1 MYQAN
6 SKKTAILCIIDILK
20 KHTDSEH
27 TLTQKQIQDIL
38 ESKYGLKLD
47 RKAVKRNLTDLVD
60 MGFDVGYSERIRKTK
75 SGEDETVFSAWYI
88 TRAFDDSELR
98 LLIDSIL
105 FSKYIPYS
113 QCKELIEKLEKQ
125 SNKYFSAK
133 VRHVRNLPV
142 TMPANKE
149 LFYTIGILDEA
160 IEQGKKVKFHYS
172 DFNLKLERE
181 KRIHYGKPAEYIIN
195 PNQMVAANGRYYL
208 IGNYDKFD
216 NVSHYRI
223 DRIIDI
229 EIIDEPVKPMKKVN
243 GLKNGLDL
251 PKHMAE
257 HIYMYCGESVKVKF
271 RTDKYIIND
280 IVDWFGT
287 AVKFSNETEET
298 VDVSVKVNENAMFLW
313 SMQYGTRVEVI
324 EPESLRK
331 SLADAGRAMNDKYN
345 GGKTNG

>member
-1 MYQAN
+1 MYQAK
-6 SKKTAILCIIDILK
+6 SKKTAILCIVEILNK
-20 KHTDSEH
+20 YTDVEH
-27 TLTQKQIQDIL
+27 TMTQKQIQEKL
-38 ESKYGLKLD
+38 ETEYGLKLD

-75 SGEDETVFSAWYI
+75 SGEDEIVLSDWYI
-88 TRAFDDSELR
+88 MRTFDDSELR

-113 QCKELIEKLEKQ
+113 QCRELIEKLEKQ

-149 LFYTIGILDEA
+149 LFYTIDILDEA

-181 KRIHYGKPAEYIIN
+181 KRLHHGEPAEYIVN
-195 PNQMVAANGRYYL
+195 PYQMVATNGRYYL
-208 IGNYDKFD
+208 ICNYDKYD
-216 NVSHYRI
+216 NISHYRV

-229 EIIDEPVKPMKKVN
+229 EILDEPVKPMKNVT
-243 GLKNGLDL
+243 GYKNGLDL
-251 PKHMAE
+251 PTHMAE
-257 HIYMYCGESVKVKF
+257 HIYMFCGESVNAKF
-271 RTDKYIIND
+271 RADRFIVND

-287 AVKFSNETEET
+287 GVKFSNETENT
-298 VDVSVKVNENAMFLW
+298 VDVSVKVNEMAMFHW
-313 SMQYGTRVEVI
+313 VMQYGTHVEI
-324 EPESLRK
+324 LEPESLRSK
-331 SLADAGRAMNDKYN
+331 VAEAVKGMNEKYN
-345 GGKTNG
+345 G